1 MLKHEIGKGL
11 IEMKKTTLTTCVI
24 TLTLL
29 SLTFP
34 QNAIGISALERDYWP
49 TNGWLTSSL
58 REANMSQTRIED
70 MFVYIE
76 DNNFDMDSILV
87 VKNGNLT
94 IEEYLNEEYTASD
107 LHSVFSITKSVS
119 SALIGIAI
127 DEGYI
132 ESVDQKILDFFQ
144 DVNVLNK
151 SNKENITIE
160 HLLTHTSGVYWREDQ
175 LPYSSPDN
183 SYNLMTDSPNW
194 VEFYLNLSM
203 ENEPGTVRNYNSGD
217 SHMLSAILTNATAT
231 STYLFAKEHLFDPLG
246 IKELYWHKD
255 PQGIFFGGSSLRL
268 TPRSMAKFGYLYL
281 NNGTWDQ
288 EQLVPKEWVLNSTKI
303 QVSWEGWASYGYQW
317 YIYPQANSYIALG
330 YQQQIIWITPSHDLV
345 IVFTSTI
352 TEGMWPFVILAVDY
366 IIEAIIEGYVEKT
379 TLSVTFIVLSIVTI
393 SCLTNFL
400 RTKKD
405 KAKSKKI
412 Q

>member
-1 MLKHEIGKGL
+1 
-11 IEMKKTTLTTCVI
+11 MKKTTLTTCVI
-24 TLTLL
+24 LVSLL

-34 QNAIGISALERDYWP
+34 QDAIRISALERNYWP
-49 TNGWLTSSL
+49 TDGWLTSSL
-58 REANMSQTRIED
+58 REANMNQTRIED
-70 MFVYIE
+70 MFEYIE
-76 DNNFDMDSILV
+76 DNSFNMDSILV

-132 ESVDQKILDFFQ
+132 ESVDQKMLDFFQ

-183 SYNLMTDSPNW
+183 TFNLMTDSPNW
-194 VEFYLNLSM
+194 VEFFLNLSM

-217 SHMLSAILTNATAT
+217 SHLLSAILTNATGT
-231 STYLFAKEHLFDPLG
+231 STYLFAKEHLFNPLG
-246 IKELYWHKD
+246 IKLLVWDQD
-255 PQGIFFGGSSLRL
+255 PQGIYFGGSGLRL

-281 NNGTWDQ
+281 NKGTWDQ
-288 EQLVPKEWVLNSTKI
+288 DQLIPKEWVLNSSKAHVT
-303 QVSWEGWASYGYQW
+303 WEGWASYGYQW
-317 YIYPQANSYIALG
+317 YVYSEFNSYLAVG
-330 YQQQIIWITPSHDLV
+330 YQQQIIWITPEYDLV
-345 IVFTSTI
+345 IVFTSRI
-352 TEGMWPFVILAVDY
+352 SEGMWPFAVISVDY
-366 IIEAIIEGYVEKT
+366 IMKAIEEGYVEKT
-379 TLSVTFIVLSIVTI
+379 SFPIITIILPVIISISYI
-393 SCLTNFL
+393 QIF
-400 RTKKD
+400 RKKVR
-405 KAKSKKI
+405 KVI
-412 Q
+412 L